1 MSIKDQIK
9 YVIRTVDCQS
19 KITEVT
25 PEAYKFLKLLHCHI
39 ISRVI
44 WKSKEKCYDY
54 SDKYLEWDD
63 ENEFNSYDVLQNLGG
78 FITTS
83 DLYNMA
89 LRQITKVLDRV
100 VLTLNK
106 GEKPRLQKLLDLY
119 FSFYPK
125 NVQFNEGIIADSI
138 GQIVTSPLAG
148 LAFVVLCEY
157 LLAEVIEAVLNNSTS
172 SETTLTKALIIESM
186 KKDAELFEVFQPL
199 LDEEEQK
206 EEERK
211 KFVKPLK
218 INKISTDDQRILAL
232 ETRVKNL
239 ENVVVTMEKQIK
251 NILENTK

>member
-1 MSIKDQIK
+1 MSVIDQIK
-9 YVIRTVDCQS
+9 YVICTVDCQS

-25 PEAYKFLKLLHCHI
+25 PEAYEFLRHLHCYI
-39 ISRVI
+39 ISRII

-78 FITTS
+78 FITTN

-100 VLTLNK
+100 VFSLNK

-125 NVQFNEGIIADSI
+125 NIQLNEGVIAV
-138 GQIVTSPLAG
+138 GQIVYSPLAG

-157 LLAEVIEAVLNNSTS
+157 LLAEVIEAVLTNSTS

-232 ETRVKNL
+232 ENRVKNL